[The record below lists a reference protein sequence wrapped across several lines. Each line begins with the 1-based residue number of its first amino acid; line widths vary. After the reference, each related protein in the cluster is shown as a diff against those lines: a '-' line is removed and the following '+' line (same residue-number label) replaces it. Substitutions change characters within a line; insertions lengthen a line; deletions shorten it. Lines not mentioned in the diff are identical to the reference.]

1 MYNYREHE
9 SSYTGKPQ
17 GLSRTRIL
25 AERAGMEGSLGKG
38 RVGREQ
44 VHESFRLA
52 LVKFPSGDLSAIW
65 LLLSLCPQCCSLV
78 SVLAWDFLL

>member
-44 VHESFRLA
+44 VHEFQAGFGQVPLRGLGCHLA
-52 LVKFPSGDLSAIW
+52 PA
-65 LLLSLCPQCCSLV
+65 V
-78 SVLAWDFLL
+78 SVSPVL